1 LIIFAA
7 NHFNLF
13 KLNTR
18 NRLRQQALALLI
30 TLLVS
35 PLHASVS
42 IEKFISAL
50 PAENIRVLE
59 KEAFYSNIYE
69 IMFEQPI
76 DHNNPEKGSFQQ
88 RIYVSHIDESLP
100 VVFVTEGYS
109 AGNYYTSEP
118 AWMLRCNQIIAE
130 HRYFGESVPD
140 SIQWEYLTTWQSA
153 TDHHRIIEKFKE
165 LYQDKWITTGISKG
179 GQTVMF
185 HSYYY
190 PDDVDARIP
199 YVAPLNHD
207 IEDQRVYEFLDN
219 VGSKACRKK
228 IRKFQKYALKHQDEL
243 MPAFRELSEK
253 KNYTYTLVGGTK
265 KAFEYCVLEYSF
277 AFWQWGYESCSG
289 IPDRRS
295 SPEEI
300 IAHMN
305 KVAGFDY
312 FADKFILEYQPFFY
326 QAYTEMGYYGYDLG
340 AFRHQIR
347 HVTDPGFEFTLP
359 ENSEI
364 NFNRKL
370 LLDLDQYIRNDAENF
385 IFIYGEYDTWS
396 ATAVELSGN
405 TNSRIFFKESGSHRT
420 RIKNMPLEQ
429 QEEIQALL
437 KEFLHN

>member
-1 LIIFAA
+1 LNKFLQIRRLTLLLPII
-7 NHFNLF
+7 
-13 KLNTR
+13 
-18 NRLRQQALALLI
+18 LLI
-30 TLLVS
+30 T
-35 PLHASVS
+35 PLQASVS
-42 IEKFISAL
+42 IEEFISDL
-50 PAENIRVLE
+50 PVENIRVLE
-59 KEAFYSNIYE
+59 KEAFYSHIYE
-69 IMFEQPI
+69 IMFEQPL
-76 DHNNPEKGSFQQ
+76 DHTNPEKGSFEQ

-100 VVFVTEGYS
+100 VVLVTEGYS
-109 AGNYYTSEP
+109 AKNYYTSEP
-118 AWMLRCNQIIAE
+118 AWMLKCNQIIAE

-165 LYQDKWITTGISKG
+165 FYQDKWITTGISKG

-199 YVAPLNHD
+199 YVAPLNRD

-219 VGSKACRKK
+219 VGSKVCRRK
-228 IRKFQKYALKHQDEL
+228 IRQFQKYALKHQDEL

-277 AFWQWGYESCSG
+277 AFWQWGYESCSR
-289 IPDRRS
+289 IPDRKS
-295 SPEEI
+295 TPEEI
-300 IAHMN
+300 IEHMN
-305 KVAGFDY
+305 RVAGFDY
-312 FADKFILEYQPFFY
+312 FADKFVLEYQPFFY

-340 AFRHQIR
+340 DFRHQIR
-347 HVTDPGFEFTLP
+347 HITDPGFGFTLP
-359 ENSEI
+359 KNTGI
-364 NFNRKL
+364 TFNKEL
-370 LLDLDQYIRNDAENF
+370 LSDLEYYISQEAENF

-405 TNSRIFFKESGSHRT
+405 TNSRVFYKESGSHRT

-429 QEEIQALL
+429 QDEIHALL
-437 KEFLHN
+437 EEFLLK